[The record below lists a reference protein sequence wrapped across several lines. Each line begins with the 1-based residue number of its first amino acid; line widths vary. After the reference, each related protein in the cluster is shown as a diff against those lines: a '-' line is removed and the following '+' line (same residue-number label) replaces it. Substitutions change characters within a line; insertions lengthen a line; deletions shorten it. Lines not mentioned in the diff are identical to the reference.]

1 MDIFLILVLG
11 LSIGSF
17 MNVCIYR
24 IAREESIIFP
34 ASHCTS
40 CGYQLGY
47 RDLVPIIS
55 YITLRGKCRNC
66 NERISIRYLLVEII
80 NGLLYILMYFKF
92 GFTLELI
99 KFCLFTSL
107 IVVIAFIDIETKY
120 VYKFTI
126 NFGLVFGILFC
137 ILKFIRGNSIPRD
150 NILGAF
156 IGFGIIYTIVIL
168 TKGMGDGDSDIALI
182 CGLFLGAKGIVL
194 SLFIAIVLAGISS
207 IIFLIFK
214 IKNIKSQIAF
224 GPYLAI
230 GSIISCLYCTD
241 LISIYFNLFLN

>member
-24 IAREESIIFP
+24 IAREESIVFP

-99 KFCLFTSL
+99 KFYLFTSL

-120 VYKFTI
+120 VYKCTI
-126 NFGLVFGILFC
+126 NFGLVSGILFC

-156 IGFGIIYTIVIL
+156 IGFGITGFPALCIL
-168 TKGMGDGDSDIALI
+168 LFFFFHKKQSCPAEYRSGFPPADNRSDSSFRTGTSSVAGRKG
-182 CGLFLGAKGIVL
+182 
-194 SLFIAIVLAGISS
+194 
-207 IIFLIFK
+207 
-214 IKNIKSQIAF
+214 AF
-224 GPYLAI
+224 SPTGMRPHFCRNKQKTGVHTEIQAPQ
-230 GSIISCLYCTD
+230 
-241 LISIYFNLFLN
+241 